1 MLCGCI
7 PIVSNVNFLPNIV
20 GDSGFVLMKRNSEML
35 FGLMNTAL
43 NSDLINLE
51 KKAINRIL
59 DNFSVE
65 NRQRLLISTLK
76 NC

>member
-1 MLCGCI
+1 
-7 PIVSNVNFLPNIV
+7 
-20 GDSGFVLMKRNSEML
+20 ML

-51 KKAINRIL
+51 KKARNRIL

-76 NC
+76 NY